1 MLDFARA
8 EYDLILADLGSVY
21 GSWNLNALRSA
32 DEILLVMTNDAPSV
46 RSALRAL
53 DYLFAHRIPDGK
65 VRIVANR
72 FGRDF
77 GLDVATLQQTLHRNV
92 LATLPADYEAVQRSL
107 IEGKPAVS
115 TSAFGKS
122 VNILADVLRGQK
134 TPPQRTQAETVARP
148 GRFAGFFNLLLRKP
162 SPSR

>member
-1 MLDFARA
+1 MLFAARM
-8 EYDLILADLGSVY
+8 
-21 GSWNLNALRSA
+21 RF
-32 DEILLVMTNDAPSV
+32 LVMTNDAPSV

-53 DYLFAHRIPDGK
+53 DYLSAHRIPDGK

-72 FGRDF
+72 FSRDF
-77 GLDVATLQQTLHRNV
+77 GLDVATLQQTLHRSV

-122 VNILADVLRGQK
+122 VNSLADALRGQK
-134 TPPQRTQAETVARP
+134 TPPQRTQAETVANAYAAL
-148 GRFAGFFNLLLRKP
+148 GLKLV
-162 SPSR
+162 SRGKGEWPVVELQAP